1 MKLGRNTER
10 DYFKQEMLM
19 NNNNKKNRKVSLAK
33 WLSVRLR
40 TKWLW
45 VRVQLQS
52 LKKMQIYNCLQE
64 GLYWLLTSFNNAAIK
79 ILTHFCM
86 PAVVYCDENQ
96 FEYANGCHRNII
108 ILLKGAKV
116 ASYF

>member
-1 MKLGRNTER
+1 MSFRITNDSAQLRTLKVKNYLKRYRISSNDLHKFSNILMKLGRNTER

-64 GLYWLLTSFNNAAIK
+64 GLYWL
-79 ILTHFCM
+79 
-86 PAVVYCDENQ
+86 
-96 FEYANGCHRNII
+96 
-108 ILLKGAKV
+108 
-116 ASYF
+116 